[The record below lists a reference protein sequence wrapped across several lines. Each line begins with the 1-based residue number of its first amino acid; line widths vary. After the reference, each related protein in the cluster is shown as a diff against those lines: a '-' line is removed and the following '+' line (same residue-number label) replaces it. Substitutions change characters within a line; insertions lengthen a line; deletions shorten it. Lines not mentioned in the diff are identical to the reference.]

1 MTFPRIVNYAN
12 GWIGAA
18 GFGLLEQLEQ
28 AINNLKEIARK
39 ADKDPSEI
47 SIYMINY
54 PTILES
60 PSLSSN
66 QTRTPMTGNV
76 EQIGSDIEQIKT
88 MGTSHII
95 FGHQF
100 SSVGRD
106 MKKMIEGN
114 KGAGPI
120 CEMRQRRNATR
131 WALRKRK

>member
-1 MTFPRIVNYAN
+1 M
-12 GWIGAA
+12 
-18 GFGLLEQLEQ
+18 
-28 AINNLKEIARK
+28 KETARK

-60 PSLSSN
+60 SLSSN
-66 QTRTPMTGNV
+66 QVRTPMTGTV
-76 EQIGSDIEQIKT
+76 EGDIEHIKA

-106 MKKMIEGN
+106 MKNMIEVT
-114 KGAGPI
+114 KELA
-120 CEMRQRRNATR
+120 RYA
-131 WALRKRK
+131 K